1 MNTILALII
10 FVIVYVFIA
19 IEKIESTIVVILGAF
34 AMLALRLLTFE
45 EAVHS
50 VDLNV
55 LFLLV
60 GMMVSVYTLSQ
71 TGFFEWVATSL
82 AKKSGGNPV
91 KIALFFL
98 TATMVMSAF
107 LDNVTTIIL
116 IAPVS
121 ILIMQLIELS
131 PVPLLIMEAIAS
143 NIGGTATLIGDP
155 PNIVVG
161 SSAGL
166 SFNDFMINAAPAIL
180 VVYAVFALT
189 AYLLLRKTW
198 KVSDA
203 VKVRVTEASPELAI
217 VSKSNLIKAL
227 SVLGLIILGFFT
239 QSLTGIETGII
250 ALTGAM
256 LMLFVCKVEVDHSFL
271 HVEWNVI
278 FFFIGLFIIVAGLE
292 VNGVIEWLGK
302 SLLGMAGSN
311 HFYLCVIILVGGAL
325 ISTILNNI
333 PFTMAMV
340 PMIKQMIDTIATQQG
355 LTDPAMIERQI
366 AYPLWWSLVLG
377 VCLGGNGTLIGS
389 SVNVIAAKISG
400 KNSYPISFMHF
411 TKYGFPFMLQ
421 SLAISI
427 LYIWMRYFH

>member
-1 MNTILALII
+1 MNTILALVI
-10 FVIVYVFIA
+10 FVIVYIFIA
-19 IEKIESTIVVILGAF
+19 IEKIESTIIVILGAF

-45 EAVHS
+45 DAVHS

-60 GMMVSVYTLSQ
+60 GMMMSVYTLSQ

-91 KIALFFL
+91 KIALLFL
-98 TATMVMSAF
+98 TATMIMSAF

-116 IAPVS
+116 MAPVT
-121 ILIMQLIELS
+121 ILIMQLLEIS
-131 PVPLLIMEAIAS
+131 PVPLLILEAISS

-155 PNIVVG
+155 PNILVG
-161 SSAGL
+161 SQAGL
-166 SFNDFMINAAPAIL
+166 SFNDFIINASPAIL
-180 VVYAVFALT
+180 VAYAVFALT
-189 AYLLLRKTW
+189 AYLLVRKAWT
-198 KVSDA
+198 VPDA
-203 VKVRVTEASPELAI
+203 VKIRVTEAMPELAI
-217 VSKSNLIKAL
+217 IDKKKMIRAL
-227 SVLGLIILGFFT
+227 AVLGIIILGFFT
-239 QSLTGIETGII
+239 HSLTGIETGII

-256 LMLFVCKVEVDHSFL
+256 LMLFVCQVEVDHSFL

-311 HFYLCVIILVGGAL
+311 HFLLCIIILVGGAL

-333 PFTMAMV
+333 PFTMAMI
-340 PMIKQMIDTIATQQG
+340 PMIKQIIDTVAAQQG
-355 LTDPAMIERQI
+355 LTDPAMIEQQI
-366 AYPLWWSLVLG
+366 ASPLWWSLVLG

-389 SVNVIAAKISG
+389 SVNVVAAKVGG
-400 KNSYPISFMHF
+400 KNGYPISFMHF

-427 LYIWMRYFH
+427 LYIWVRYFR